1 MSLQPLIAW
10 IVAPLMASALAMTY
24 AAANNL
30 RALYTIS
37 ALAFVLA
44 VLTVAWLVNRPL
56 WSGIAGQQSVVL
68 FHTMRRNTRITALM
82 YAWAATAL
90 LAVYG
95 FSGIAWLHGPQY
107 GLGCALIAGGLLAY
121 VHWLGKSGGHKPP
134 PISLTYL
141 HLIAVAVGLCYL
153 VFSGKL
159 ATNRADWAANI
170 VFLVG
175 GIAQLVIGWMALRS
189 YRGAA
194 SGVPVTAQR

>member
-10 IVAPLMASALAMTY
+10 IVAPLMASALSMTY

-30 RALYTIS
+30 RALYSVS

-56 WSGIAGQQSVVL
+56 WSGVYGNQREAL
-68 FHTMRRNTRITALM
+68 YHTMRRNTRITALM

-95 FSGIAWLHGPQY
+95 FSGVAWLHGPQY
-107 GLGCALIAGGLLAY
+107 GLGCALFAGCLLTY
-121 VHWLGKSGGHKPP
+121 VHWLGKPGRHAPP

-141 HLIAVAVGLCYL
+141 HMIAVGIGLGYL

-159 ATNRADWAANI
+159 ATFRSDWAANI
-170 VFLVG
+170 IFVIG
-175 GIAQLVIGWMALRS
+175 GMAQFAIGWMALRS